1 MKMGRIQVGNKENSN
16 YKNRRRRKKLVGRF
30 ILTVFVIVFVFSAVF
45 VLAATA
51 FKSQRDK
58 QEALNSPTK
67 SDLDATIADNR
78 INVAIIG
85 TDEDEIHSDVIFVV
99 SFDTETGDAYF
110 VSVPRDTQVFM
121 SDSMMLDM

>member
-85 TDEDEIHSDVIFVV
+85 TDEDEIQTLFL
-99 SFDTETGDAYF
+99 SFHLILKPAMLILYLYQEI
-110 VSVPRDTQVFM
+110 PRFSCLTV
-121 SDSMMLDM
+121 

>member
-99 SFDTETGDAYF
+99 FNCSFKFLSFFSLFNLTF
-110 VSVPRDTQVFM
+110 F
-121 SDSMMLDM
+121 